1 MIPQGIQTF
10 PGDSRDASCAQ
21 HGAEV
26 PPALLQAAALKQNK
40 AQEHRQQKIDV
51 AEPGPFG
58 QEGPIPQLFSQQKN
72 GVKQSPQEKVPPGPV
87 PQAGEAPDQ
96 QDVPHPAQLP
106 GPVST

>member
-40 AQEHRQQKIDV
+40 AQEHRQQKIEE
-51 AEPGPFG
+51 EPYQQMDLSSFIDTGKNHVPDFG
-58 QEGPIPQLFSQQKN
+58 TNKG
-72 GVKQSPQEKVPPGPV
+72 
-87 PQAGEAPDQ
+87 
-96 QDVPHPAQLP
+96 
-106 GPVST
+106 